1 MSARIINEQDK
12 IIAELR
18 DRVQEGTLT
27 DFEYLDE
34 LKGEADALV
43 WSSELML
50 SQDEL
55 GDSPSMDDII
65 PG

>member
-18 DRVQEGTLT
+18 DRVQEGTLA

-50 SQDEL
+50 SQDEP